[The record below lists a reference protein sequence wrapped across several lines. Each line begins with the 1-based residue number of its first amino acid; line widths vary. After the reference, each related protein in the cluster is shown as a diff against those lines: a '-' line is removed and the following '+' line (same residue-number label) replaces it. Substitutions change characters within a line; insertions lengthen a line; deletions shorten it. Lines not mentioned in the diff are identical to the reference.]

1 MRVRALAA
9 ALLVLISVGVAV
21 EPEVSEV
28 VIEPNDPAWGPSD
41 SFVPAWKEV
50 ELSTRLSNPDE
61 VSGATELNSTQ
72 SLQIS
77 FNMYKGDLRNI
88 ISDTGFLR
96 ASSAQAVDEQNN
108 AYTMEGRA
116 PSLRIDTT
124 PSPSFFADRPAN
136 LSLNFDMDPNVGY
149 PTWFDQIDFTVEA
162 LFTRAIRTVK
172 IPFEAS
178 DEWIEILPGYRVQ
191 VEEATVED
199 ETYSYRL
206 NTRSDSPESR
216 PTSSLFRLG
225 RDEDIS
231 NAMPKYMDMGLTFL
245 NADGADVISISQGSS
260 RSSSGSGS
268 DTEYVMSGKGS
279 CSACGGVTTI
289 QFEFAVDPYI
299 AQMFYQLN
307 NIPVPT
313 F

>member
-1 MRVRALAA
+1 MRARALTVV
-9 ALLVLISVGVAV
+9 LLVLMSVGGAI
-21 EPEVSEV
+21 EPEVSETV
-28 VIEPNDPAWGPSD
+28 VEPNDPAWGPSD

-50 ELSTRLSNPDE
+50 KLSTRLSNPEE
-61 VSGATELNSTQ
+61 VSGAIELKSTQ

-77 FNMYKGDLRNI
+77 LNMYKGDLRNM
-88 ISDTGFLR
+88 ISDTTFLR
-96 ASSAQAVDEQNN
+96 ALNAQAVDEQSKV
-108 AYTMEGRA
+108 YTMEGWA
-116 PSLRIDTT
+116 SSLRIDTT
-124 PSPSFFADRPAN
+124 PSPSFFADRPGN
-136 LSLNFDMDPNVGY
+136 LSINFDMDPNAGY
-149 PTWFDQIDFTVEA
+149 PAWFDQVDFTVEA

-178 DEWIEILPGYRVQ
+178 DEWIEILPGYTVQ
-191 VEEATVED
+191 VEEANVVD

-206 NTRSDSPESR
+206 NTLSDSPDSR

-268 DTEYVMSGKGS
+268 DTEYVMSGQGS

-289 QFEFAVDPYI
+289 QFQFAVDPYI